1 MTGGKDEEHLISPVF
16 PRFHVNDTDKG
27 GPRAPPRNKMAL
39 YEQFSIPSQSFTS
52 GSASMLP
59 LPHND
64 RRLVPPT
71 SWSDVSSNERNIL
84 TPPCNF
90 LVVPSD
96 PAEKIQS
103 YDPTG
108 ANLNTMMADCE
119 RISTKP
125 SNYLNTTGPSSSA
138 AKYDSFQP
146 KKTPY
151 FRNFSLE
158 KYGNEDYL
166 KVPSPFQGTALQC
179 RNSQQSKEKEK
190 LPCLSSM
197 EQLKSSC
204 IKKINGSNTI
214 DLKLRQC
221 GRNHEEEN
229 PKVSQTNEDPVE
241 RSVSLALAIVKDF
254 ANTSS
259 SPSNTVKNSESLKRA
274 HASLSQENRS
284 SVNDLSKLCSSSARL
299 HRESMTVHDRV
310 ALRDGILV
318 QSRIGTAKE
327 ILSKVRE
334 KSCLTPSLVDDNRI
348 SGGLGNENE
357 CCEEKCGVAQVGN
370 LCGHEDISD
379 MSIMDC
385 NSAMGISPHDVMGVI
400 GAKQFCEMRKAIVS
414 QQRVF
419 AAQVFELHRL
429 IKVQRLIAGSPHLLL
444 EDNDF
449 LSKPAIKVPPVKK
462 VPLEHALEPPPLIVK
477 PKDHPQ
483 KPHSS
488 GECVEENAVEK
499 FPLPPVNNR
508 TSSRGLVTQQSNY
521 GQYSNKSP
529 SASAT
534 TNSKP
539 ALWCL
544 QPPPGNMWFV
554 PVTSS
559 SEELAYK
566 PYTGPCAPTGGFM
579 APMYGSC
586 GPASLNPGARDYLN
600 ATYSNPSLYQQGM
613 GIGTPPLLQTC
624 FPPYGMPIINPSLSS
639 SAVEN
644 MTPFSGGHSNW
655 HENQLSFRE
664 INFTLPHQSSCN
676 MSSQMSQVMPC
687 YVGNIQASKGREIQG
702 TTARSPSDRTLGNAL
717 PLFPTAPQSQEPC
730 KSEHQTRAIKV
741 VPHNTKSA
749 SESAARIF
757 LSIQEE
763 RK

>member
-1 MTGGKDEEHLISPVF
+1 MRGGKDEEHLISPVF

-71 SWSDVSSNERNIL
+71 SWSDVL
-84 TPPCNF
+84 TPPCNL

-103 YDPTG
+103 YNPPG

-146 KKTPY
+146 KKTSN

-179 RNSQQSKEKEK
+179 RNSQQSKEMEK

-197 EQLKSSC
+197 EQLKGSC
-204 IKKINGSNTI
+204 FNKINGGNTI
-214 DLKLRQC
+214 DLKLRQY

-229 PKVSQTNEDPVE
+229 PKVSQTNEDHVE

-259 SPSNTVKNSESLKRA
+259 SLSNTVKNSQSLKRA
-274 HASLSQENRS
+274 HVSLSQENRR
-284 SVNDLSKLCSSSARL
+284 SVNDLNKLCTSSAQL

-327 ILSKVRE
+327 SLSKVRK
-334 KSCLTPSLVDDNRI
+334 KSCFTPSLVDDNII

-357 CCEEKCGVAQVGN
+357 CCEENCGVARVGN

-385 NSAMGISPHDVMGVI
+385 NSAMGISPDDVIGVI

-419 AAQVFELHRL
+419 AVQVFELHRL

-462 VPLEHALEPPPLIVK
+462 VPLEHALDPPPLIVK

-488 GECVEENAVEK
+488 SECVEENAVGK

-508 TSSRGLVTQQSNY
+508 TSSRGLVTQQS
-521 GQYSNKSP
+521 P
-529 SASAT
+529 SASGTA
-534 TNSKP
+534 NSKP

-544 QPPPGNMWFV
+544 PPPPGNMWFV
-554 PVTSS
+554 PVMSS

-566 PYTGPCAPTGGFM
+566 PYTGPCTPAGGFM
-579 APMYGSC
+579 APMYGSS
-586 GPASLNPGARDYLN
+586 GPASLNSGARDYLN
-600 ATYSNPSLYQQGM
+600 ATYSNPSSYQQGM
-613 GIGTPPLLQTC
+613 GIGTPPLLQTY

-639 SAVEN
+639 SAVGN
-644 MTPFSGGHSNW
+644 MTPFLGGHSNW
-655 HENQLSFRE
+655 HENQLSVGE
-664 INFTLPHQSSCN
+664 INFTLPHQSSRN

-687 YVGNIQASKGREIQG
+687 YVGNIQASKGSEIQA
-702 TTARSPSDRTLGNAL
+702 TTASSPSGRTIGNAL
-717 PLFPTAPQSQEPC
+717 PLFPMAPQSQEPC
-730 KSEHQTRAIKV
+730 QSEHQTRAIKV

>member
-1 MTGGKDEEHLISPVF
+1 M
-16 PRFHVNDTDKG
+16 RFHVDDTDKG

-59 LPHND
+59 RPHND
-64 RRLVPPT
+64 RRLIPPT
-71 SWSDVSSNERNIL
+71 SWSDVSSNERN

-103 YDPTG
+103 YNSTG

-146 KKTPY
+146 KKTSN

-158 KYGNEDYL
+158 KYGHEDYL

-179 RNSQQSKEKEK
+179 RNSQQSKEREK

-197 EQLKSSC
+197 EQLRSSC
-204 IKKINGSNTI
+204 IKKISNSI

-221 GRNHEEEN
+221 GRNHEEGN

-274 HASLSQENRS
+274 HVSLSQENRS
-284 SVNDLSKLCSSSARL
+284 SVNDLSVLCSSSARL

-327 ILSKVRE
+327 ISAKVRE

-348 SGGLGNENE
+348 SGGLGNERE
-357 CCEEKCGVAQVGN
+357 CCEENCGVARVGN

-449 LSKPAIKVPPVKK
+449 LSKSAIKVPPVKK
-462 VPLEHALEPPPLIVK
+462 VPLEHALEPPP
-477 PKDHPQ
+477 PKDYPQ

-488 GECVEENAVEK
+488 GECVEENAVGK

-566 PYTGPCAPTGGFM
+566 PYTGPCAPTGGFI

-600 ATYSNPSLYQQGM
+600 ATSSNPSLYQQGM
-613 GIGTPPLLQTC
+613 GIGTPPLLQTY

-655 HENQLSFRE
+655 HENQLSFGE

-676 MSSQMSQVMPC
+676 MASQMSQVMPC
-687 YVGNIQASKGREIQG
+687 YVGNIQASKGSEIQG
-702 TTARSPSDRTLGNAL
+702 TTASSPSDRTLGNAL
-717 PLFPTAPQSQEPC
+717 PLFPMAPQSQEPC
-730 KSEHQTRAIKV
+730 QSEHQTRAIKV

>member
-1 MTGGKDEEHLISPVF
+1 MRGGKDEEHLISPVF

-71 SWSDVSSNERNIL
+71 SWSDVL
-84 TPPCNF
+84 TPPCNL

-103 YDPTG
+103 YNPPG

-146 KKTPY
+146 KKTSN

-158 KYGNEDYL
+158 KYGNGDYL
-166 KVPSPFQGTALQC
+166 KVPSPFQGTALQY
-179 RNSQQSKEKEK
+179 RNSQQSKEMEK

-197 EQLKSSC
+197 EQLKGSC
-204 IKKINGSNTI
+204 FNKINGSNTI
-214 DLKLRQC
+214 DLMLRQS

-229 PKVSQTNEDPVE
+229 PKVSQTNEDHVE
-241 RSVSLALAIVKDF
+241 SGHV
-254 ANTSS
+254 
-259 SPSNTVKNSESLKRA
+259 
-274 HASLSQENRS
+274 SLSQENRR
-284 SVNDLSKLCSSSARL
+284 SVNDLNKLCSSSARL

-327 ILSKVRE
+327 SLSKVRK
-334 KSCLTPSLVDDNRI
+334 KSCFTPSLVDDNRI

-357 CCEEKCGVAQVGN
+357 CCEENCGVARVGN
-370 LCGHEDISD
+370 LCGHKDISD

-385 NSAMGISPHDVMGVI
+385 NSAMVISPDDVI
-400 GAKQFCEMRKAIVS
+400 G
-414 QQRVF
+414 
-419 AAQVFELHRL
+419 
-429 IKVQRLIAGSPHLLL
+429 VQRLIARSPHLLL

-462 VPLEHALEPPPLIVK
+462 VPLEHALDPPPLIVK

-488 GECVEENAVEK
+488 GECVEENAVGK

-508 TSSRGLVTQQSNY
+508 TSSRGLVTQQS
-521 GQYSNKSP
+521 P
-529 SASAT
+529 SASGT

-544 QPPPGNMWFV
+544 PPPPGNMWFV
-554 PVTSS
+554 PVMSS

-566 PYTGPCAPTGGFM
+566 PYTGPCTPAGGFM

-586 GPASLNPGARDYLN
+586 GPASLNSGARDYLN
-600 ATYSNPSLYQQGM
+600 APYSNPSSYQQGM
-613 GIGTPPLLQTC
+613 GIGTPPLLQTYFHLMAC
-624 FPPYGMPIINPSLSS
+624 
-639 SAVEN
+639 
-644 MTPFSGGHSNW
+644 
-655 HENQLSFRE
+655 
-664 INFTLPHQSSCN
+664 QS
-676 MSSQMSQVMPC
+676 
-687 YVGNIQASKGREIQG
+687 
-702 TTARSPSDRTLGNAL
+702 
-717 PLFPTAPQSQEPC
+717 
-730 KSEHQTRAIKV
+730 
-741 VPHNTKSA
+741 
-749 SESAARIF
+749 
-757 LSIQEE
+757 
-763 RK
+763 

>member
-1 MTGGKDEEHLISPVF
+1 
-16 PRFHVNDTDKG
+16 
-27 GPRAPPRNKMAL
+27 
-39 YEQFSIPSQSFTS
+39 
-52 GSASMLP
+52 
-59 LPHND
+59 
-64 RRLVPPT
+64 
-71 SWSDVSSNERNIL
+71 
-84 TPPCNF
+84 
-90 LVVPSD
+90 
-96 PAEKIQS
+96 
-103 YDPTG
+103 
-108 ANLNTMMADCE
+108 MMADCE

>member
-1 MTGGKDEEHLISPVF
+1 MRGGKDEEHLISPVF
-16 PRFHVNDTDKG
+16 PRVHVNDTDKG

-90 LVVPSD
+90 LLVPSD

-103 YDPTG
+103 YNPTG

-138 AKYDSFQP
+138 AKYDLFQQ
-146 KKTPY
+146 KKTSK
-151 FRNFSLE
+151 FRTFSLE
-158 KYGNEDYL
+158 KHGNEDYL

-179 RNSQQSKEKEK
+179 RNSQQSKEREK

-274 HASLSQENRS
+274 HVSLSQENRS

-327 ILSKVRE
+327 ISSKVRE

-357 CCEEKCGVAQVGN
+357 CCEENCGVARVGN

-400 GAKQFCEMRKAIVS
+400 GAKQFCKMRKAIVS

-488 GECVEENAVEK
+488 GECVEENAVGK

-655 HENQLSFRE
+655 HENQLSFGE

-687 YVGNIQASKGREIQG
+687 YVGNIQASKGSGIQG
-702 TTARSPSDRTLGNAL
+702 TTASSPSDRTLGNAL

-730 KSEHQTRAIKV
+730 QSEHQTRAIKV

>member
-1 MTGGKDEEHLISPVF
+1 MRGGKDEEHLISPVF

-27 GPRAPPRNKMAL
+27 GPRPPPRNKMAL

-146 KKTPY
+146 KKTSH

-327 ILSKVRE
+327 ISSKVRE

-419 AAQVFELHRL
+419 AVQVFELHRL

-462 VPLEHALEPPPLIVK
+462 VPLEHALELPPLIVK

-488 GECVEENAVEK
+488 GECVEENAVGK

-508 TSSRGLVTQQSNY
+508 TSSRGLVTQQPY
-521 GQYSNKSP
+521 
-529 SASAT
+529 
-534 TNSKP
+534 SKP

-559 SEELAYK
+559 SEELAYQ
-566 PYTGPCAPTGGFM
+566 PYTGRCAPTGGFM

-655 HENQLSFRE
+655 HENQLSFGE

-676 MSSQMSQVMPC
+676 MSGQMSQVMPC
-687 YVGNIQASKGREIQG
+687 YVGNIQASKGSEIQG
-702 TTARSPSDRTLGNAL
+702 TTASSPSDRTLGNAL

>member
-1 MTGGKDEEHLISPVF
+1 
-16 PRFHVNDTDKG
+16 
-27 GPRAPPRNKMAL
+27 
-39 YEQFSIPSQSFTS
+39 
-52 GSASMLP
+52 
-59 LPHND
+59 
-64 RRLVPPT
+64 
-71 SWSDVSSNERNIL
+71 
-84 TPPCNF
+84 
-90 LVVPSD
+90 
-96 PAEKIQS
+96 
-103 YDPTG
+103 
-108 ANLNTMMADCE
+108 MMADCE

-429 IKVQRLIAGSPHLLL
+429 IKVICLLLRVKLTSSFLNVCVCIFSFLNLSLTHEISEFHYTLKLIQVQRLIAGSPHLLL